1 MNRYQVIASVI
12 IILIAMV
19 FVYVYIFYPI
29 VYPLKQN
36 TVLNNKLIVI
46 APHNYEAI
54 SFSIPDTFGREEIKA
69 QFQVLN
75 SSNSTAGISN
85 NEGTQNERVNALIA
99 DSLDQF
105 ECKRQQHFASLP
117 GVDASTASNSSNNSC
132 TFLATVIKYQILNAT
147 AGVIDQP
154 IRYGNYYLVFDNTD
168 SNSSVQIKANLL
180 TLTDMPLTFPPTSDD

>member
-29 VYPLKQN
+29 VHPLKQN

-75 SSNSTAGISN
+75 SNSTAGISN

-117 GVDASTASNSSNNSC
+117 GVDASTANNSC

-168 SNSSVQIKANLL
+168 SNSSVHIKANLL